1 MCTISWQQ
9 RKQLKKGKSQRVKGK
24 WRNEEEFLN
33 DEYDEEI
40 VEVID
45 KDNGEIAEE
54 DDKDDDEEHL
64 VDVSFNMA
72 SKEDPNFSPGI
83 DSLKKACSSQ
93 PIRRSSRWVLSSY
106 QPLHSQDLN
115 SDSPHWLY
123 NSYDISSNILV

>member
-1 MCTISWQQ
+1 M
-9 RKQLKKGKSQRVKGK
+9 

-72 SKEDPNFSPGI
+72 SKEDPNFSPGT

-93 PIRRSSRWVLSSY
+93 PIRRSSR
-106 QPLHSQDLN
+106 
-115 SDSPHWLY
+115 
-123 NSYDISSNILV
+123 

>member
-9 RKQLKKGKSQRVKGK
+9 RKQLKKGTSQRVKRK
-24 WRNEEEFLN
+24 WRNE
-33 DEYDEEI
+33 EEI

-93 PIRRSSRWVLSSY
+93 PIRRSLRWVLSSY

-115 SDSPHWLY
+115 SDSLHWLY
-123 NSYDISSNILV
+123 NSYYISSNILV